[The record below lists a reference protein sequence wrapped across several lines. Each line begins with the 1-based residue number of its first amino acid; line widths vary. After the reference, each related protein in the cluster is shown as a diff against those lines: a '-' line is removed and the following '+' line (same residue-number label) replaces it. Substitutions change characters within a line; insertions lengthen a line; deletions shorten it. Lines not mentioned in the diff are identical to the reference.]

1 MCRRPALPI
10 LGSGC
15 RRPAPSTKQGGTAR
29 HGDTATRRRDGTG
42 CGDGARD
49 AAAVNVFVSYRRND
63 SVVHARLLAGELA
76 RRWGDEAVFMDIEDI
91 AYGGDFVRAIDEHL
105 AGCDAVVAVIG
116 PRWTATLRERAGGD
130 DYVRHELAQA
140 YALGKRV
147 VPVLVGGAVPPSAD
161 VLPPGLAALATANM
175 LVLDERHLLAHVN
188 ALLEALQGE
197 SFEQVASRLQQRV
210 RSAHRMQLAG
220 AAAALVMFFAAW
232 TALFEYFGLDTR
244 AATLTMRLGGLGDG
258 APAWSGQVV
267 VVGIDA
273 ASERSLG
280 RTFDAGWR
288 REHAQLVGR
297 AVRAGA
303 RAVAFDL
310 FFVDPRDD
318 ADAAFEAALRAAR
331 QAGMAVV
338 LGAEALRGDGTPEL
352 LPRFAAAASWGIAC
366 TGERFGAARSMVAAV
381 EQAGAGADAGASA
394 NAGAS
399 AGAPQQRL
407 LPSLAL
413 AAFSGGGAV
422 EAIDGRARDVR
433 VRLPARSVSADVG
446 YSFTETVRG
455 EQPACAALAR
465 GDRVAAQLLDPAALP
480 DLAAPPRRWS
490 YAELLAADDATLR
503 SALQGRILL
512 VGLQLANRDEKTV
525 AGDGGRRFGVELIAA
540 QLDALLHARAIRPL
554 GPAGDFATLLAAGM
568 AGAAARRTAAGW
580 TAPWRRWLLAAAVA
594 FAFVVLAAL
603 LYRWR
608 QLLLAV
614 PYALVAIALAWWA
627 MRALETGWPW
637 RGSVRRRLGS

>member
-1 MCRRPALPI
+1 M
-10 LGSGC
+10 
-15 RRPAPSTKQGGTAR
+15 
-29 HGDTATRRRDGTG
+29 
-42 CGDGARD
+42 
-49 AAAVNVFVSYRRND
+49 NVFVSYRRND

-91 AYGGDFVRAIDEHL
+91 AYGGDFVRAIDEDL
-105 AGCDAVVAVIG
+105 ARCDAVVAVIG
-116 PRWTATLRERAGGD
+116 PRWIGTLRERAGGD

-147 VPVLVGGAVPPSAD
+147 VPVLVGGAVPPTLDALPA
-161 VLPPGLAALATANM
+161 VLAPLATANM
-175 LVLDERHLLAHVN
+175 LVLDERYLLAHVN

-197 SFEQVASRLQQRV
+197 SFERVAGRLQQRV
-210 RSAHRMQLAG
+210 RSAHRMQFAG

-244 AATLTMRLGGLGDG
+244 AATLTMRLGSLGGG
-258 APAWSGQVV
+258 APVWSGQVV
-267 VVGIDA
+267 VAGIDE
-273 ASERSLG
+273 ASERRLG
-280 RTFDAGWR
+280 RPFDSGWR

-310 FFVDPRDD
+310 FFVEPRDD
-318 ADAAFEAALRAAR
+318 GADAAFEAALRDAR

-338 LGAEALRGDGTPEL
+338 LGAEALRGDDDGKPEL
-352 LPRFAAAASWGIAC
+352 LPRFAAVASWGIAC
-366 TGERFGAARSMVAAV
+366 AGERFGAARSMVAAV
-381 EQAGAGADAGASA
+381 EHGGADADRQAAQPS
-394 NAGAS
+394 S
-399 AGAPQQRL
+399 PPLL

-422 EAIDGRARDVR
+422 EVIDGSRREVR

-446 YSFTETVRG
+446 YSVGETLRG

-465 GDRVAAQLLDPAALP
+465 GDRVALQLLDPATLP
-480 DLAAPPRRWS
+480 DLSAPPRRWS
-490 YAELLAADDATLR
+490 YGELLAADDAALR

-525 AGDGGRRFGVELIAA
+525 AGGGRAGNSRRFGVELIAA
-540 QLDALLHARAIRPL
+540 QLDAMLRGQAIRPL
-554 GPAGDFATLLAAGM
+554 GAGGDFLTLLAAGL
-568 AGAAARRTAAGW
+568 AGAAARRTAAAW
-580 TAPWRRWLLAAAVA
+580 TARWRRWLLLAAVA
-594 FAFVVLAAL
+594 LAFVALAAL

-637 RGSVRRRLGS
+637 RGSVRRRLES